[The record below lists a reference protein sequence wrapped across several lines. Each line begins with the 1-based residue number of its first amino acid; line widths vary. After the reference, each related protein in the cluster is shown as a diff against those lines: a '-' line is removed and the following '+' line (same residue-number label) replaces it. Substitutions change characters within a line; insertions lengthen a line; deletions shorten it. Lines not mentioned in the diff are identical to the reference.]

1 MKFDPYVD
9 YRADCWTCDNT
20 GDRSEH
26 IACMWSCWGQWNE
39 YSWLGEYISM
49 VWCYAVLKGR
59 TTEGSTLWDI
69 WVRVRWLSITCR
81 VLCVCVCVCVM
92 WGGERKLGRSVGGTT
107 LTNSWLKLWQWT
119 TGSGW
124 TSSEGNCMY
133 SSCYGD
139 ARPTQLELGAQM
151 PPLLV
156 PIATN

>member
-26 IACMWSCWGQWNE
+26 IAGMWSCWGQWNE